1 MIKALIRNKTEVVR
15 ETDGIVGINWS
26 NGEPLTRPEWAGGPY
41 TLVENY
47 VEPEDPEEVPVYGI
61 VTPEGTPA
69 ADPQEEVVRINGNT
83 YTKDEIEELRRS
95 LNL

>member
-1 MIKALIRNKTEVVR
+1 MKALIRDKKEIVK
-15 ETDGIVGINWS
+15 ETDDVFGIDWK
-26 NGEPLTRPEWAGGPY
+26 NGEPLTRPEWVGGPY

-47 VEPEDPEEVPVYGI
+47 VGPEDPEEVPVYGI

-69 ADPQEEVVRINGNT
+69 ADPQEDVVRLNGNT

>member
-1 MIKALIRNKTEVVR
+1 MKALIRNGGETVK
-15 ETDGIVGINWS
+15 ETDGVVGIDWAT
-26 NGEPLTRPEWAGGPY
+26 GYPLTRPEWAGGPY
-41 TLVENY
+41 VLVGDY

-61 VTPEGTPA
+61 VTTEAAPA
-69 ADPQEEVVRINGNT
+69 ADPQEEVVRINGKT

>member
-1 MIKALIRNKTEVVR
+1 MKALIRDKKEIVK
-15 ETDGIVGINWS
+15 ETDGVAGINWS

-41 TLVENY
+41 VLVGDY

-61 VTPEGTPA
+61 ETTEGAPA
-69 ADPQEEVVRINGNT
+69 ADPQEEVVRINGKT

>member
-1 MIKALIRNKTEVVR
+1 MKALIRNEKEIVK
-15 ETDGIVGINWS
+15 ETDGVAGIDWA

-47 VEPEDPEEVPVYGI
+47 VGPEDPEEVPVYGI

-69 ADPQEEVVRINGNT
+69 ADPQEEVVRINGKA